1 MKLLNKLF
9 FVFILLQIA
18 LLGALET
25 NSSRIEILEKELET
39 IKNELLAMMISQARP
54 SSNPGIMRDEWFIT
68 AESIYWYQR
77 TNGTQ
82 FAYSNS
88 SLTTTLP
95 LNGRTKDINFSGNWG
110 IRVGGGK
117 NITFDQ
123 WDVFAH
129 FTYFRNHVSGSARAG
144 QSSTL
149 IPLRGSVITQ
159 LGVDSAKSN
168 YSLDFYNIDLELGR
182 HYYVSEKLSFRPFI
196 GIKNVWIDQHQVIR
210 YTGGALNRNSA
221 HVNDYCEYWGVG

>member
-9 FVFILLQIA
+9 FVFILLQIT

-39 IKNELLAMMISQARP
+39 VKNELLAMMISQARP
-54 SSNPGIMRDEWFIT
+54 SANPGIMRDEWFISV
-68 AESIYWYQR
+68 EPIYWYQR

-88 SLTTTLP
+88 ALATTPP

-123 WDVFAH
+123 WDIFAH
-129 FTYFRNHVSGSARAG
+129 FTYFPMV
-144 QSSTL
+144 
-149 IPLRGSVITQ
+149 
-159 LGVDSAKSN
+159 
-168 YSLDFYNIDLELGR
+168 
-182 HYYVSEKLSFRPFI
+182 
-196 GIKNVWIDQHQVIR
+196 
-210 YTGGALNRNSA
+210 
-221 HVNDYCEYWGVG
+221 